1 MSLCA
6 IGDTLSSR
14 ETETM
19 FMVGNGAFA
28 AGNLTYVVLFLAP
41 PTSDPALILTRPVV
55 FRLLLVPGIMAT
67 LFTLRAGNLQSPVP
81 AYIPIILGI
90 AIKVLALPD
99 AGALYRVLS
108 AAMIFIAADLI
119 HVTEKL
125 LLPANQTALELI
137 PYMVC
142 PLNWGAQ
149 VGFLDAYT

>member
-1 MSLCA
+1 
-6 IGDTLSSR
+6 
-14 ETETM
+14 
-19 FMVGNGAFA
+19 
-28 AGNLTYVVLFLAP
+28 
-41 PTSDPALILTRPVV
+41 
-55 FRLLLVPGIMAT
+55 MAT
-67 LFTLRAGNLQSPVP
+67 LFTLRAGNLKIPVP

-90 AIKVLALPD
+90 AITVLALPD

-142 PLNWGAQ
+142 PLNWGAR
-149 VGFLDAYT
+149 VGFLDAYI